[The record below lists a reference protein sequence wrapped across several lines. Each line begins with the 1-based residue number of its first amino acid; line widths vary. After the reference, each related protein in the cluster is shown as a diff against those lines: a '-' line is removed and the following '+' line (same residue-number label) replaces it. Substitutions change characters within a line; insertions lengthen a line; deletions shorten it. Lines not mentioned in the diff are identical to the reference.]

1 MVSHKLLLVF
11 LLENLKQAKSEQFV
25 VTIEHSRILYSDE
38 NSLNMSNFL
47 FFMDSV
53 TSKLG
58 MFKKLSRLPGIS
70 SFVVKN
76 NKIDDKLC
84 E

>member
-1 MVSHKLLLVF
+1 
-11 LLENLKQAKSEQFV
+11 
-25 VTIEHSRILYSDE
+25 
-38 NSLNMSNFL
+38 
-47 FFMDSV
+47 MDSV

-58 MFKKLSRLPGIS
+58 MSKKLSRLPGIS

-76 NKIDDKLC
+76 NKRDDKLC